1 MRVLLVDDEVSFLN
15 NTISLLKH
23 RCPDWEVLGATGAEE
38 ALGLLEQNEVDVL
51 ITDIRMPGKDGIWL
65 LTQAREARPGLPAI
79 VVTAFPSPE
88 VSREALSSGA
98 VRFLEKPLD
107 LEVLVATVGRLAPQ
121 GRWQGQVASLE
132 IFDIAQLMVMA
143 GRTVTLEV
151 RCENDEGFL
160 AFVQGQLVHA
170 STKELQGEEA
180 FFAIASW
187 EGGSFEEK
195 KGGKKHGLARNI
207 TLPTMELLLEAA
219 RRRDEIT
226 RQKLVEEA
234 FAPGPGEQIPGGEVF
249 AVEGASPPRHEP
261 GAAKR
266 GFEKEVLMA
275 IKDFLETFRQV
286 DGFLGAAVF
295 AADGSPVET
304 LTAGKID
311 IAAVGALANNA
322 LLNAQK
328 ATDQMGIGR
337 GNFVVIKAPQGQV
350 VMRCYN
356 EATDFATTAAGKA
369 HFHTVVAL
377 SADGNVGLTG
387 MLMDKVVTQIADV
400 LR

>member
-15 NTISLLKH
+15 NTVSLLQH
-23 RCPDWEVLGATGAEE
+23 RCPGWEILGAKDAEE
-38 ALGLLEQNEVDVL
+38 AVQILEQSELDVL

-65 LTQAREARPGLPAI
+65 LTKARELRPGIAVI

-88 VSREALSSGA
+88 LSREVLASGA
-98 VRFLEKPLD
+98 LRFLEKPLD
-107 LEVLVATVGRLAPQ
+107 LEDLVRTVERLAQQ
-121 GRWQGQVASLE
+121 GGWQGQVASLE
-132 IFDIAQLMVMA
+132 LFDIAQLMVMA

-151 RCENDEGFL
+151 RCDSDQGFL
-160 AFVQGQLVHA
+160 VFSHGQLVHA
-170 STKELQGEEA
+170 STSRLAGEEA
-180 FFAIASW
+180 FFSIASW
-187 EGGSFEEK
+187 EGGHFQEK
-195 KGGKKHGLARNI
+195 RGGKKHDLPRNI
-207 TLPTMELLLEAA
+207 TMPTMELLLEAA
-219 RRRDEIT
+219 KRRDEAVF
-226 RQKLVEEA
+226 QEGLEPPFDLEPAGSGEVAA
-234 FAPGPGEQIPGGEVF
+234 FALEEISET
-249 AVEGASPPRHEP
+249 PRKAP
-261 GAAKR
+261 TGQQALWRDVA
-266 GFEKEVLMA
+266 MA
-275 IKDFLETFRQV
+275 IKDLLETFRQV

-295 AADGSPVET
+295 APDGSPVET

-356 EATDFATTAAGKA
+356 EATDFSTTAAGKA

-387 MLMDKVVTQIADV
+387 MLMDKVVSQIADLV
-400 LR
+400 R